1 MPENSRLGRGIL
13 QRTFREQFC
22 SRFTP
27 QSQAGIQVEA
37 EPLNTMLEAA
47 FDALAPFTRKAA

>member
-1 MPENSRLGRGIL
+1 L

-22 SRFTP
+22 ARFTL

-37 EPLNTMLEAA
+37 GPLNTTLKAT
-47 FDALAPFTRKAA
+47 FYALTPFTRKAA